1 MVVLLDVPAYAT
13 YQAAVAAARRTS
25 ASGAEGKAASHP
37 LQAQEAVLFA
47 YFADRIAFYS
57 KSAEALGI
65 VGNTNP

>member
-1 MVVLLDVPAYAT
+1 MRPIRPLLLPRDEHPLPGPK
-13 YQAAVAAARRTS
+13 AR
-25 ASGAEGKAASHP
+25 AASHP